1 MAQQQFS
8 GQLEDPDLG
17 KSIISLNGIH
27 KYYGEVEPRLH
38 VLKGIQLEVEQ
49 GEFVSIMGTSG
60 SGKSTLLNLLGCL
73 DIPTQGA
80 YLLGGRDVAQ
90 LTDDELSRIRN
101 EDIGFIFQSFQL
113 IPQLTVLENVQ
124 VPLLYGVS
132 SISEREDHCRSILES
147 VGLSHRLTH
156 RPAQLSGGE
165 CQRVAIAR
173 ALVNDPLLLLADEP
187 TGNLDSS
194 TGQEVLELMESLH
207 SQGRTIILI
216 THDQEVALKAQ
227 RQVRI
232 HDGLV
237 LEESA

>member
-1 MAQQQFS
+1 MP
-8 GQLEDPDLG
+8 EP
-17 KSIISLNGIH
+17 IISLEGIH

-38 VLKGIQLEVEQ
+38 VLKGIQLDVVQ

-73 DIPTQGA
+73 DVPTEGVYQ
-80 YLLGGRDVAQ
+80 LGGRDVSQ
-90 LTDDELSRIRN
+90 LSDDELSRIRN

-124 VPLLYGVS
+124 VPLLYGDS
-132 SISEREDHCRSILES
+132 SISENEEHCRSILDS
-147 VGLSHRLTH
+147 VGLSHRLSH

-173 ALVNDPLLLLADEP
+173 SLVNDPLILLADEP
-187 TGNLDSS
+187 TGNLDSK
-194 TGQEVLELMESLH
+194 TGQEVLELMDTLH
-207 SQGRTIILI
+207 GDGRTIIMI
-216 THDQEVALKAQ
+216 THDQEVALRAQ

-237 LEESA
+237 IEEVA

>member
-1 MAQQQFS
+1 M
-8 GQLEDPDLG
+8 
-17 KSIISLNGIH
+17 ISLTGIH

-38 VLKGIQLEVEQ
+38 VLKGIRLDVVQ

-73 DIPTQGA
+73 DIPTEGS
-80 YLLGGRDVAQ
+80 YLLGGRDVSK
-90 LTDDELSRIRN
+90 LSDDELSRIRN

-124 VPLLYGVS
+124 VPLLYGDS
-132 SISEREDHCRSILES
+132 SISENEERCKVILES

-173 ALVNDPLLLLADEP
+173 SLINDPLILLADEP
-187 TGNLDSS
+187 TGNLDSA
-194 TGQEVLELMESLH
+194 TGQEVLELMATLH
-207 SQGRTIILI
+207 DQGRTIIMI

-237 LEESA
+237 IEESA

>member
-1 MAQQQFS
+1 MS
-8 GQLEDPDLG
+8 KP
-17 KSIISLNGIH
+17 IISLTGIH

-38 VLKGIQLEVEQ
+38 VLKGIQLDVGK

-73 DIPTQGA
+73 DIPTQGT
-80 YLLGGRDVAQ
+80 YELGGQDVSQ
-90 LTDDELSRIRN
+90 MTDDELSRIRN

-124 VPLLYGVS
+124 VPLLYGDS
-132 SISEREDHCRSILES
+132 SISENEEHCRSILES

-156 RPAQLSGGE
+156 RPSQLSGGE

-173 ALVNDPLLLLADEP
+173 SLINDPLILLADEP
-187 TGNLDSS
+187 TGNLDSK
-194 TGQEVLELMESLH
+194 TGQEVLDLIDSLH
-207 SQGRTIILI
+207 GEGRTVIMI
-216 THDQEVALKAQ
+216 THDQEVALRAE

-232 HDGLV
+232 YDGLV
-237 LEESA
+237 IEEPS

>member
-1 MAQQQFS
+1 MPQ
-8 GQLEDPDLG
+8 P
-17 KSIISLNGIH
+17 IISLEGIH

-38 VLKGIQLEVEQ
+38 VLKGIHLDVTQ

-73 DIPTQGA
+73 DVPTEGS
-80 YLLGGRDVAQ
+80 YLLGGKDVSQ
-90 LTDDELSRIRN
+90 QSDDELSRIRN

-124 VPLLYGVS
+124 VPLLYGES
-132 SISEREDHCRSILES
+132 SIREKEEHCRSILDS
-147 VGLSHRLTH
+147 VGLSHRLSH
-156 RPAQLSGGE
+156 RPSQLSGGE

-173 ALVNDPLLLLADEP
+173 SLVNDPLILLADEP
-187 TGNLDSS
+187 TGNLDSK
-194 TGQEVLELMESLH
+194 TGQEVLELMDSLH
-207 SQGRTIILI
+207 GDGRTIIMI
-216 THDQEVALKAQ
+216 THDQEVALRAQ

-237 LEESA
+237 IEEAS

>member
-1 MAQQQFS
+1 
-8 GQLEDPDLG
+8 LPEP
-17 KSIISLNGIH
+17 IISLEGIH

-38 VLKGIQLEVEQ
+38 VLKGIQLDVVQ

-73 DIPTQGA
+73 DVPTEGVYQ
-80 YLLGGRDVAQ
+80 LGGRDVSQ
-90 LTDDELSRIRN
+90 LSDDELSRIRN

-124 VPLLYGVS
+124 VPLLYGDS
-132 SISEREDHCRSILES
+132 SISENEEHCRSILDS
-147 VGLSHRLTH
+147 VGLSHRLSH

-173 ALVNDPLLLLADEP
+173 SLVNDPLILLADEP
-187 TGNLDSS
+187 TGNLDSK
-194 TGQEVLELMESLH
+194 TGQEVLELMDTLH
-207 SQGRTIILI
+207 GDGRTIIMI
-216 THDQEVALKAQ
+216 THDQEVALRAQ

-237 LEESA
+237 IEEVA